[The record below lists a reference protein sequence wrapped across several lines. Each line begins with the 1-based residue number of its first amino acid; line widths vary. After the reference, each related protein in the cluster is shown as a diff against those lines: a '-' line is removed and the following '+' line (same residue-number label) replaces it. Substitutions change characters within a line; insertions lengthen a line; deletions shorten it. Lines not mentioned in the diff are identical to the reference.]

1 MILKMINFSINVK
14 DELRLLHQYIYKK
27 AIHIL
32 YSVDMHTTKIEF
44 IEFIIDDMV

>member
-1 MILKMINFSINVK
+1 MNCDFCINI
-14 DELRLLHQYIYKK
+14 YIKRRV
-27 AIHIL
+27 HIL